1 MKHSFINLHLKGLV
15 PYEPEMVQ
23 LADGDVIACRT
34 WPCWGTNIK
43 CGKGTDV
50 SYGPWVDRQR
60 WVILIVHVR
69 GRVQNRLFCVGCQ
82 YTVKINI
89 RGKKIT
95 CPGARDKLNFRQDKH
110 IFSPNVRRA
119 SKKFYALYFSLT
131 RTSYLV
137 IGQVKILMY
146 LPGGQVKFFRF
157 FYP

>member
-1 MKHSFINLHLKGLV
+1 MTIFHMKHSFINFHLKGLV

-69 GRVQNRLFCVGCQ
+69 GLSQIVPGARTVSKNYYLSHIILLTVRVPGTICESPLRGKVQNRLFLCW
-82 YTVKINI
+82 
-89 RGKKIT
+89 
-95 CPGARDKLNFRQDKH
+95 
-110 IFSPNVRRA
+110 
-119 SKKFYALYFSLT
+119 
-131 RTSYLV
+131 
-137 IGQVKILMY
+137 
-146 LPGGQVKFFRF
+146 LPICSENQHSH
-157 FYP
+157 